1 MRYFLKTTANLATDL
16 PKLVGKAEKNDVIEV
31 PTESAKNLGER
42 AAKRMGK
49 ENIYFVVNNRED
61 GYPLTIGQY
70 PESVQAKLESEMQ
83 NNED

>member
-1 MRYFLKTTANLATDL
+1 MRHFLKTAANLATEL
-16 PKLVGKAEKNDVIEV
+16 SELIGRAEKDDVIEV

-49 ENIYFVVNNRED
+49 EGIYFVVNDRED

-83 NNED
+83 GKEE